1 MTPPI
6 IFVPEARMELI
17 EAQDWYEGKTK
28 GLGSKFR
35 REVILAIERLAE
47 SPLHFPKV
55 ARDVRRA
62 RLHGFPYALYFRP
75 MPDGIHVLACFHSRR
90 DPQALQDRD

>member
-1 MTPPI
+1 MTRPI
-6 IFVPEARMELI
+6 IFVPEARVELI
-17 EAQDWYEGKTK
+17 EAQDWYEGKAK
-28 GLGSKFR
+28 GLDSMFR
-35 REVILAIERLAE
+35 SEVVRAIEHLAE

-62 RLHGFPYALYFRP
+62 RLHRFPYALYFQS

-90 DPQALQDRD
+90 DPQVLQGRA

>member
-1 MTPPI
+1 MTRTI
-6 IFVPEARMELI
+6 IFVPKARVEVI
-17 EAQDWYEGKTK
+17 EAHDWYEGKEK
-28 GLGSKFR
+28 GLGSMFR
-35 REVILAIERLAE
+35 REVALAIERLAE

-62 RLHGFPYALYFRP
+62 RLHGFPYALYFRT

-90 DPQALQDRD
+90 DPQALQGRN